1 VAVAPFFDFSWML
14 LDQDYTVCNQS
25 SSLSVS
31 QSSHLP
37 VSPSPPM
44 LFTSKFTIA
53 NHQVPLAVY
62 REIAAHLR
70 QIEGITVSF
79 LTSVDRG
86 FSYTESQLGGLE
98 IMGANLLTDSD
109 RIRLERLLNYY
120 ADRYNQWE
128 IQGDLTIV
136 DS

>member
-1 VAVAPFFDFSWML
+1 ML
-14 LDQDYTVCNQS
+14 L
-25 SSLSVS
+25 
-31 QSSHLP
+31 
-37 VSPSPPM
+37 
-44 LFTSKFTIA
+44 TSKFTIA

-109 RIRLERLLNYY
+109 RIRLDRLLNYY
-120 ADRYNQWE
+120 ADRYNQWD
-128 IQGDLTIV
+128 IQSDLTIV
-136 DS
+136 DA